1 MTVLPALPVALPLLV
16 AAALAATATWVPW
29 RRGADVAALGTAVA
43 VTVLCVLLLV
53 RSTGDTIVYWFGGWE
68 PRDGIALGISF
79 TIDPISAGLA
89 AFAGLL
95 TSVALLVSWRHFG
108 SVGQVFHALMLVFLA
123 AMVGFSLSG
132 DLFNMFV
139 FFELMSISAI
149 ALTGY
154 EIDERPAINGSLNFA
169 ITNSIGGFLVLSGI
183 ALIYGRTG
191 ALNLAQIGETLA
203 SSSPDGLIVVAF
215 ALLVAGFFVKA
226 AVVPFHFWLAD
237 AYAVAPTSVCIL
249 FAGVMSELGLYAIAR
264 IYWTAFSGVLG
275 PQEVE
280 LQAILV
286 GAGIVT
292 ALIGAVMCFLQH
304 HLKRLL
310 AFANVS
316 FVGLFLIGIGLL
328 TPDGLAG
335 SAVYVLGDGLVK
347 ASLFVC
353 VGILQHQ
360 HGRLD
365 ELRLRGLGRDLPF
378 TGAIFAVGGLAL
390 ASLPPFGTFLGKSM
404 LKEATLEQGYTWV
417 LALITLAS
425 ILIGAA
431 VLRAAGRVFL
441 GWDPEATHD
450 RLSEQADQDT
460 EPEMENEPEMEK
472 ARNRTPKSLSAAA
485 LGLLLMALAVGLT
498 PGLAY
503 AAQEAAARF
512 LDHNVYTATVLY
524 GLPTDQP
531 SVGPPHALTG
541 TDFLY
546 AIASTGGAIAL
557 ALLALFGQHLPQRTK
572 RRSLAAVWEASSS
585 RLRTLHSGHP
595 GDYVAWLTL
604 GVAIFGVLFA
614 LTLR

>member
-1 MTVLPALPVALPLLV
+1 MTILPALPVALPLLV
-16 AAALAATATWVPW
+16 AAALAATATWFPW
-29 RRGADVAALGTAVA
+29 RRGADVVALGTAVA

-79 TIDPISAGLA
+79 TIDPIGAGLA

-95 TSVALLVSWRHFG
+95 MSAALIVSWRHFG

-123 AMVGFSLSG
+123 ALVGFALSG

-169 ITNSIGGFLVLSGI
+169 ITNTIGGFLVLSGI

-203 SSSPDGLIVVAF
+203 SSSTDRLIIVAF
-215 ALLVAGFFVKA
+215 TLLVAGFFVKA

-286 GAGIVT
+286 GTGIVT
-292 ALIGAVMCFLQH
+292 ALIGAIMCFLQH

-316 FVGLFLIGIGLL
+316 FVGLFLIG
-328 TPDGLAG
+328 
-335 SAVYVLGDGLVK
+335 
-347 ASLFVC
+347 
-353 VGILQHQ
+353 
-360 HGRLD
+360 
-365 ELRLRGLGRDLPF
+365 
-378 TGAIFAVGGLAL
+378 
-390 ASLPPFGTFLGKSM
+390 
-404 LKEATLEQGYTWV
+404 
-417 LALITLAS
+417 
-425 ILIGAA
+425 
-431 VLRAAGRVFL
+431 
-441 GWDPEATHD
+441 
-450 RLSEQADQDT
+450 
-460 EPEMENEPEMEK
+460 
-472 ARNRTPKSLSAAA
+472 
-485 LGLLLMALAVGLT
+485 
-498 PGLAY
+498 
-503 AAQEAAARF
+503 
-512 LDHNVYTATVLY
+512 
-524 GLPTDQP
+524 
-531 SVGPPHALTG
+531 
-541 TDFLY
+541 
-546 AIASTGGAIAL
+546 
-557 ALLALFGQHLPQRTK
+557 
-572 RRSLAAVWEASSS
+572 
-585 RLRTLHSGHP
+585 
-595 GDYVAWLTL
+595 
-604 GVAIFGVLFA
+604 
-614 LTLR
+614 

>member
-16 AAALAATATWVPW
+16 AATLAATAGLFSRRWV
-29 RRGADVAALGTAVA
+29 ADVLALATAVA

-95 TSVALLVSWRHFG
+95 MTAALIVSWRHFG

-123 AMVGFSLSG
+123 GMVGFALSG

-139 FFELMSISAI
+139 FFELMSVSAI

-154 EIDERPAINGSLNFA
+154 EIDERPAI
-169 ITNSIGGFLVLSGI
+169 
-183 ALIYGRTG
+183 TG

-203 SSSPDGLIVVAF
+203 SGSPDGLIVVAF
-215 ALLVAGFFVKA
+215 ALLVAGFFIKA

-275 PQEVE
+275 PQEAE

-286 GAGIVT
+286 GAGVVT
-292 ALIGAVMCFLQH
+292 ALIGPLMCFLQH

-316 FVGLFLIGIGLL
+316 FVGLFLVGIGLL

-353 VGILQHQ
+353 VGILQHR

-365 ELRLRGLGRDLPF
+365 ELRLRGSGRDLRF
-378 TGAIFAVGGLAL
+378 TGVVFAVGGLAL
-390 ASLPPFGTFLGKSM
+390 AALPPFGTFLGKSM
-404 LKEATLEQGYTWV
+404 VAEATFDQGYAWV
-417 LALITLAS
+417 PALMTLAS
-425 ILIGAA
+425 VFIGAA

-441 GWDPEATHD
+441 GWDPETKRD
-450 RLSEQADQDT
+450 QLSEQADQDT
-460 EPEMENEPEMEK
+460 EPEMENEPEMEE
-472 ARNRTPKSLSAAA
+472 ARNRTPRFLFVPA
-485 LGLLLMALAVGLT
+485 LGLLLM
-498 PGLAY
+498 GLA
-503 AAQEAAARF
+503 
-512 LDHNVYTATVLY
+512 
-524 GLPTDQP
+524 
-531 SVGPPHALTG
+531 
-541 TDFLY
+541 
-546 AIASTGGAIAL
+546 
-557 ALLALFGQHLPQRTK
+557 
-572 RRSLAAVWEASSS
+572 
-585 RLRTLHSGHP
+585 
-595 GDYVAWLTL
+595 
-604 GVAIFGVLFA
+604 
-614 LTLR
+614 

>member
-16 AAALAATATWVPW
+16 AAALAATAALVS
-29 RRGADVAALGTAVA
+29 RRRVADVLALVTAVA

-79 TIDPISAGLA
+79 AIDSIGAGLA
-89 AFAGLL
+89 TFAGLL
-95 TSVALLVSWRHFG
+95 MTAALIVSWRYFG

-123 AMVGFSLSG
+123 AMVGFALSG

-139 FFELMSISAI
+139 FFELMSVSAI

-169 ITNSIGGFLVLSGI
+169 ITNTIGGFLVLSGI

-203 SSSPDGLIVVAF
+203 SGSPDGLIVVAF

-264 IYWTAFSGVLG
+264 IYWTVFSEVLG
-275 PQEVE
+275 PHEVE

-292 ALIGAVMCFLQH
+292 ALIGGVM
-304 HLKRLL
+304 
-310 AFANVS
+310 
-316 FVGLFLIGIGLL
+316 
-328 TPDGLAG
+328 
-335 SAVYVLGDGLVK
+335 
-347 ASLFVC
+347 
-353 VGILQHQ
+353 GILQHH

-378 TGAIFAVGGLAL
+378 TGVVFAVGGLAL

-417 LALITLAS
+417 VALMTLAS
-425 ILIGAA
+425 VFIGAA

-441 GWDPEATHD
+441 GWDPETKRD
-450 RLSEQADQDT
+450 QLSEQADQDT

-472 ARNRTPKSLSAAA
+472 ARNSTPKSLSAAA
-485 LGLLLMALAVGLT
+485 LGMLLMALAVGLT
-498 PGLAY
+498 PG
-503 AAQEAAARF
+503 
-512 LDHNVYTATVLY
+512 
-524 GLPTDQP
+524 
-531 SVGPPHALTG
+531 
-541 TDFLY
+541 
-546 AIASTGGAIAL
+546 
-557 ALLALFGQHLPQRTK
+557 
-572 RRSLAAVWEASSS
+572 
-585 RLRTLHSGHP
+585 
-595 GDYVAWLTL
+595 
-604 GVAIFGVLFA
+604 
-614 LTLR
+614 